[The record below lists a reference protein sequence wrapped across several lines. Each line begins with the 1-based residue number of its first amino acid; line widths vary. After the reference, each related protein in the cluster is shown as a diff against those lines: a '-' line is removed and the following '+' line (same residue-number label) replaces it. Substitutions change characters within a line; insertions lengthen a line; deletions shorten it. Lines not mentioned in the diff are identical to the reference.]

1 MPVKVAIR
9 QLRAQGQKVGLVRL
23 KWFRP
28 FPTEELQAA
37 LTKVKAVGVIDR
49 DYSFGSPFHA
59 GVLATELRSALY
71 SLDKRPQVVSFIAGL
86 GGRDVTAENVIEISD
101 ITMKVASSGKSDT
114 ETHWIGVRG

>member
-1 MPVKVAIR
+1 
-9 QLRAQGQKVGLVRL
+9 L

-37 LTKVKAVGVIDR
+37 LARVKAVGVIDR

-71 SLDKRPQVVSFIAGL
+71 SYDKRPQVVSFIAGL
-86 GGRDVTAENVIEISD
+86 GGREVTAENVVEMHT
-101 ITMKVASSGKSDT
+101 ITAKVASSGKPDT
-114 ETHWIGVRG
+114 QTHWIGVRG

>member
-1 MPVKVAIR
+1 VAIR